1 MKKLDIGPELK
12 FPLDAV
18 TSTFALFGK
27 RGSGKTNGATVI
39 VEELVKANLPA
50 CILDPVDAWWGLK
63 SSFDGKSAGLPVYIF
78 GGEHGDLPLESTAGT
93 FIAELL
99 AAERIPMILSMKR
112 WGVAERARFV
122 ADFANRLLQVNKEP
136 LMIVLEEADAFIP
149 QRPAKGEEAM
159 LGHMDR
165 LVRWGRQSGIGCT
178 IVTQRSAKVNKD
190 VTTQAETLVAFRTT
204 GPQDRD
210 AIDNWIKHHA
220 GEEQRHEVMS
230 TLATLP
236 SGTAWVW
243 SPEWLEMLDRV
254 QFRRRET
261 YDSAATPKVGE
272 KRPAPKRLADVDL
285 ERLKGQMA
293 EAIEHAK
300 ATDPRELQK
309 RVRELEGEIK
319 SLRSRPAEIP
329 PDTLAAAVQRETE
342 QFQGQLRV
350 ATDDL
355 KTRQRAVVEGLS
367 TMIAT
372 LERLKMTAEAPLAVP
387 EFKGP
392 ARPFVTK
399 HVPHKAAPAPPA
411 GVYLL
416 NETHETHVRRG
427 SKRDAL
433 PPAQGSDAY
442 RDITPQAQK
451 FLNVAETMRKPL
463 TVTQLAVLAGYS
475 PKSGG
480 TAGALALLRREQ
492 LISGPAGAIVLTEA
506 GRVRAVAE
514 DLPRGRAL
522 LDYWIAHNALTPQAG
537 QFLRVLYDAH
547 PHTMSTADVAEKCG
561 YSAKSGGTAGALA
574 LLRKLELIEGKSDAL
589 TPSGVFFE

>member
-1 MKKLDIGPELK
+1 MTKKLDIGPELK

-63 SSFDGKSAGLPVYIF
+63 SSFDGKSAGLPIYIF
-78 GGEHGDLPLESTAGT
+78 GGEHADLPLEPTAGA

-99 AAERIPMILSMKR
+99 ATERIPMILSMKR

-122 ADFANRLLQVNKEP
+122 SDFARQLLQVNREP

-149 QRPAKGEEAM
+149 QKPQKGEEAM
-159 LGHMDR
+159 LGNMDR

-178 IVTQRSAKVNKD
+178 LVTQRSAKVNKD

-210 AIDNWIKHHA
+210 AIDNWIKYHA
-220 GEEQRHEVMS
+220 GEERRHEVMS

-243 SPEWLEMLDRV
+243 SPEWLEMLAQV

-272 KRPAPKRLADVDL
+272 KRPAPKRLADVDI

-293 EAIEHAK
+293 DAIEHAK
-300 ATDPRELQK
+300 ASDPRELQK
-309 RVRELEGEIK
+309 RVKELETDLK
-319 SLRSRPAEIP
+319 RLKAHPTEIP
-329 PDTLAAAVQRETE
+329 QHVIDDIVRKEVERRMATVAKEIGHRFASIRKTIAIAAETIE
-342 QFQGQLRV
+342 ATASDVALKQLGLDVV
-350 ATDDL
+350 A
-355 KTRQRAVVEGLS
+355 
-367 TMIAT
+367 
-372 LERLKMTAEAPLAVP
+372 APGMP
-387 EFKGP
+387 
-392 ARPFVTK
+392 RPFVTTTRSNS
-399 HVPHKAAPAPPA
+399 VTTPPA
-411 GVYLL
+411 ARKVVAMQRVSPSASEYASG
-416 NETHETHVRRG
+416 NGE
-427 SKRDAL
+427 
-433 PPAQGSDAY
+433 
-442 RDITPQAQK
+442 ITPQAQK
-451 FLNVAETMRKPL
+451 FLNVAATMGKPL
-463 TVTQLAVLAGYS
+463 TTTQLAVLAGYS
-475 PKSGG
+475 AKSGG
-480 TAGALALLRREQ
+480 TAGALAVLRREQ
-492 LISGPAGAIVLTEA
+492 LMTGPSSALELTDA
-506 GRVRAVAE
+506 GRARAVPE

-522 LDYWIAHNALTPQAG
+522 LDYWISHQAMTPQAG
-537 QFLRVLYDAH
+537 EFLRAIYNAH
-547 PHTMSTADVAEKCG
+547 PQGISTAAIAEACG

-589 TPSGVFFE
+589 TASEVFFQ